1 MLDPPQPSAPGGKP
15 SPDACARAGVQSRAV
30 GAPDARSAAGPR
42 PLPLAAHHRV
52 PPPARRD
59 RARRE
64 PPTHGRALP
73 RPLRTPRAAPRAPAR
88 FASALPPLPRR
99 PPRPPPP
106 RPQRTPCPPRA
117 LRGCRGPRAAAD
129 WRPAAAGILRTK
141 EADGSVLEAPLA
153 ESRAARVAPA
163 NAALWEAAAA
173 GDGPGLVAAAR
184 AGGSLAAWDFT
195 HGAALSALH
204 YAAIADAVWP
214 PPPPSRHLGAPLPH
228 PGPPPKRTLAL
239 RSEL

>member
-1 MLDPPQPSAPGGKP
+1 MDALYPDLFERLEQLHALQRGLRPPCPP
-15 SPDACARAGVQSRAV
+15 SPDA
-30 GAPDARSAAGPR
+30 
-42 PLPLAAHHRV
+42 
-52 PPPARRD
+52 
-59 RARRE
+59 
-64 PPTHGRALP
+64 
-73 RPLRTPRAAPRAPAR
+73 PRA
-88 FASALPPLPRR
+88 
-99 PPRPPPP
+99 PPPP